1 MESSLNWINNRILRT
16 EIANTYDDLWTCACT
31 LPKAWQTHIHK
42 STFPASCLL
51 PCFQAPHAFIFI
63 QLRKVSP
70 SSTMGSGGVGGCNT
84 PQYLVK
90 MRSRATPCTSLM
102 CIFRLYLRAVR
113 WEQNWQE
120 NGFSPVW
127 VMTCRCNSVGEPQIT
142 GQRWHLGTSV
152 PPSQPSSIPSTYNRQ
167 NKLSQFLG
175 QLGAAVGHQQRH
187 PQQYTFPQE

>member
-1 MESSLNWINNRILRT
+1 MRVHTSKGLT
-16 EIANTYDDLWTCACT
+16 NTHSQEHISCLVPSPLFPGTPC
-31 LPKAWQTHIHK
+31 LHIHPTQE
-42 STFPASCLL
+42 SLSLL
-51 PCFQAPHAFIFI
+51 YH
-63 QLRKVSP
+63 
-70 SSTMGSGGVGGCNT
+70 GEWGGGGCNT